1 MCMLFLFA
9 DATWDLLALSFQIET
24 PDSSSEGRETKLF
37 PDQHSH
43 DMNITAHA
51 LTTDF
56 LIYTSDVSGLLVG
69 DILRRW
75 HSYARRPAYSRPSA
89 LWHLQYAGFSFYRG
103 TVRGIQSGI
112 LVAPVVI
119 SVYTTN
125 LKCFTSLH
133 VTVRSYVRGINIL
146 FLIVLTDGT
155 HSVFLSWRLE
165 DGDRLLSQHWYPWV
179 IR

>member
-1 MCMLFLFA
+1 MCMLFLFV
-9 DATWDLLALSFQIET
+9 DATWDSLALLFQIET

-56 LIYTSDVSGLLVG
+56 LIYASDVSGLPVG

-75 HSYARRPAYSRPSA
+75 HSYIRRPAYSRPIA
-89 LWHLQYAGFSFYRG
+89 LWRLQYAGFSLHHR
-103 TVRGIQSGI
+103 TVRGIQASS

-119 SVYTTN
+119 CVYTTN
-125 LKCFTSLH
+125 FKCFTSLH
-133 VTVRSYVRGINIL
+133 VTVRGYVHGINIL
-146 FLIVLTDGT
+146 FLTVLTDGT
-155 HSVFLSWRLE
+155 YSVFLSWRLE
-165 DGDRLLSQHWYPWV
+165 DGDRLLSQRWYPWV
-179 IR
+179 VR